1 MNFREKKYEKKRK
14 SFGHS
19 PAKFESRAVHF
30 FGKNG
35 YTKRLC
41 GYPVVLTTT

>member
-30 FGKNG
+30 FGK
-35 YTKRLC
+35 KIVWVPC
-41 GYPVVLTTT
+41 GFDDNVSIQI